1 MQTATGHFIPSMSFL
16 LKMHQLVYNKT
27 EFLLAWAKLLR
38 RVINERKSTKTTTLS
53 YLLFLEDGVVLFQG
67 QLLQDAGQLI

>member
-1 MQTATGHFIPSMSFL
+1 
-16 LKMHQLVYNKT
+16 MHQLVYNKT
-27 EFLLAWAKLLR
+27 EFLLTWAKLLR